1 MRDVTY
7 SKPRSEPN
15 TVPLGVKL
23 TDNEI
28 TNGLAF
34 KLVTSS
40 QHCAKGKAD
49 AVRNDAG
56 KMWIEFFLEWAMF
69 GGTLKTIMRK
79 RGWIKVPPY
88 YFPPGFM
95 NK

>member
-1 MRDVTY
+1 MRDVTS
-7 SKPRSEPN
+7 SKQKSGPN
-15 TVPLGVKL
+15 AVHLGVKL
-23 TDNEI
+23 RDSEI
-28 TNGLAF
+28 TNGITF

-40 QHCAKGKAD
+40 QLYAKGKAD

-88 YFPPGFM
+88 YFPSGFI